1 MSEAT
6 LKRKTAAKYNN
17 MSVGTKTGFSL
28 NGGHR
33 SQGYVGQTNLSRS
46 NPRTLAKGN
55 TLKGA
60 GGCCGKFYIG
70 NSVISGVTSTEDPN
84 IIKSSVIDND
94 GMIATKY
101 RWIRRPAPYTSVK
114 SDYHL
119 NNNTGGEYTDYIH
132 QKTIKDI
139 NDCGDNTKICNT
151 SSNTCKNII
160 SQTKVSKL
168 FNFTKPQRGP
178 KFIPK
183 SQSEYLYQLN
193 KKCGIIYKPNESIQK
208 TPIPSGIIEVDN
220 SKPPYYYCTRS
231 PGDGLHDKF
240 RLSSSNYS
248 INNPSS
254 CTFPKKIRNY
264 SIPFPN

>member
-1 MSEAT
+1 
-6 LKRKTAAKYNN
+6 

-55 TLKGA
+55 TLKGS
-60 GGCCGKFYIG
+60 GGCCGTFYIG

-84 IIKSSVIDND
+84 VIKSSVINND
-94 GMIATKY
+94 GMIATHY

-114 SDYHL
+114 PDHNL
-119 NNNTGGEYTDYIH
+119 NNNSGGEYINYIH

-139 NDCGDNTKICNT
+139 NDCGDNTKICNS
-151 SSNTCKNII
+151 SSNSCNNIT
-160 SQTKVSKL
+160 SHKKVSKL
-168 FNFTKPQRGP
+168 FHFTKPQRGP

-183 SQSEYLYQLN
+183 SQSEYLRQLD
-193 KKCGIIYKPNESIQK
+193 KKCGMVETYKPNETTQK
-208 TPIPSGIIEVDN
+208 TPVACGFVPLDYTQ
-220 SKPPYYYCTRS
+220 PPYYYCTRN

-248 INNPSS
+248 INNPAS
-254 CTFPKKIRNY
+254 CTFPKKITNR
-264 SIPFPN
+264 SFPFPN